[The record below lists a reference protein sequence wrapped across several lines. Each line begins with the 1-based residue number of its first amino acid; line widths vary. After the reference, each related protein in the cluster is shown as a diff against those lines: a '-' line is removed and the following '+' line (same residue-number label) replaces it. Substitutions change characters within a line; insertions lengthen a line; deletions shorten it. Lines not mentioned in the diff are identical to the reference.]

1 MSAGYEGHF
10 HDPRRAN
17 VIGHVAD
24 VVLWTRYVG
33 VAVTSAARRVF
44 VHVGC
49 PKSGTTFLQSS
60 LWQSRDE
67 LRLHDVELP
76 VDRVSQFYLALAV
89 RQKLNPD
96 LDPPEAFTAKDRF
109 AQALVDSTSP
119 TILLSNENLANAT
132 PEQATGLH
140 HLITA
145 SLAAAEIHL
154 VITARDLARQLPAA
168 WQQQIQQ
175 RRTTTWD
182 GYLRSLREGDWV
194 CDAFPRRTR
203 RRHRGAVGGGSA
215 AARVHIV
222 TVPPPT
228 APRQLLLERYCGV
241 IGIDLAILSDAPPV
255 PNESLGWV
263 QAELLRRVDIA
274 LRVRLPHSRAGFG
287 RVGKRYFAHEALV
300 PMGGKR
306 PGLPPEM
313 SAWCHEHTERIIACL
328 EKEGYDVAGDL
339 DDLRSAPASTD
350 SSAVSDSE
358 IAVAAVEAIA
368 DLLDQRHRDLEQI
381 DALQSRPRRRRP
393 IRRLRRRLGRRL
405 RRRLG
410 RQPRPT

>member
-1 MSAGYEGHF
+1 M
-10 HDPRRAN
+10 
-17 VIGHVAD
+17 
-24 VVLWTRYVG
+24 
-33 VAVTSAARRVF
+33 TSAARRVF

-49 PKSGTTFLQSS
+49 PKTGTTFLQST

-76 VDRVSQFYLALAV
+76 VDRVSHFHLALAV

-132 PEQATGLH
+132 PEQAAGLR

-154 VITARDLARQLPAA
+154 VVTARDLARQLPAA

-175 RRTTTWD
+175 RRATTWD
-182 GYLRSLREGDWV
+182 GYLRSVREGTV
-194 CDAFPRRTR
+194 FAAPFL
-203 RRHRGAVGGGSA
+203 GAHDPADIA
-215 AARVHIV
+215 ARWAADLPPHRVHIV

-241 IGIDLAILSDAPPV
+241 IGIDPAILSHATPS

-263 QAELLRRVDIA
+263 QAELLRRVNIA
-274 LRVRLPHSRAGFG
+274 LRDRLPHSRAGFG
-287 RVGKRYFAHEALV
+287 RVGKRYFAHEVLV

-313 SAWCHEHTERIIACL
+313 STWCHEHTERIIASL

-339 DDLRSAPASTD
+339 DDLRSAPASTE

-358 IAVAAVEAIA
+358 IAVVAVEAIA

-393 IRRLRRRLGRRL
+393 IRRFRRRLVRRLGRL
-405 RRRLG
+405 LG
-410 RQPRPT
+410 RHPRPT

>member
-1 MSAGYEGHF
+1 
-10 HDPRRAN
+10 
-17 VIGHVAD
+17 
-24 VVLWTRYVG
+24 
-33 VAVTSAARRVF
+33 VTSAARRVF

-49 PKSGTTFLQSS
+49 PKTGTTFLQST

-76 VDRVSQFYLALAV
+76 VDRVSQYHLALAV

-96 LDPPEAFTAKDRF
+96 IDSPEAFTAKDRF
-109 AQALVDSTSP
+109 AQALADSTAP

-132 PEQATGLH
+132 PEQVAGLH
-140 HLITA
+140 QLITA
-145 SLAAAEIHL
+145 SLVAAEIHL

-182 GYLRSLREGDWV
+182 GYLRSLREGTV
-194 CDAFPRRTR
+194 FAAPFLGAHDA
-203 RRHRGAVGGGSA
+203 ADIA
-215 AARVHIV
+215 ARWAADLPPHRVHIV
-222 TVPPPT
+222 TVPPPA
-228 APRQLLLERYCGV
+228 APRQLLLERFCGV

-263 QAELLRRVDIA
+263 QAELLRRVNIA
-274 LRVRLPHSRAGFG
+274 LRDRLPHSRAGFG
-287 RVGKRYFAHEALV
+287 RVGKRYFAREVLA

-313 SAWCHEHTERIIACL
+313 SAWCHEHTERIIASL

-339 DDLRSAPASTD
+339 DDLRSAPASTE

-358 IAVAAVEAIA
+358 IAVVAVEAIA

-381 DALQSRPRRRRP
+381 DAQQSRPRRRRP
-393 IRRLRRRLGRRL
+393 IRRFRRRLGRRL
-405 RRRLG
+405 RRLLG